1 MITHLYIIMLCIGIT
16 LIISM
21 VSGLFC
27 VWKYMVDD
35 IKICKYISIILFS
48 IFIIALIF
56 LIINGIELRLEYL
69 KFFMEA

>member
-1 MITHLYIIMLCIGIT
+1 MIIELYTTILYIGII

-21 VSGLFC
+21 LAGIFC
-27 VWKYMVDD
+27 FWKYIVDD

-48 IFIIALIF
+48 IYIIELIF

-69 KFFMEA
+69 RYLMED